1 MVGRWSWELGDT
13 MGGREWRKVK
23 QGTEDLRRL
32 EEGELFLKLSFK
44 ITLYPVIIKHKNHAN
59 W

>member
-1 MVGRWSWELGDT
+1 V
-13 MGGREWRKVK
+13 GGREWRRVK
-23 QGTEDLRRL
+23 QGTEDLRPL

-44 ITLYPVIIKHKNHAN
+44 ITLYSVIFKHKNHAN